1 MPGLR
6 AAQNLQMPHSR
17 DKKAGKC
24 SAVARGGG
32 GGDGA
37 PLELTD
43 A

>member
-17 DKKAGKC
+17 DKKAGKG
-24 SAVARGGG
+24 SAVAGGG
-32 GGDGA
+32 GGDWA